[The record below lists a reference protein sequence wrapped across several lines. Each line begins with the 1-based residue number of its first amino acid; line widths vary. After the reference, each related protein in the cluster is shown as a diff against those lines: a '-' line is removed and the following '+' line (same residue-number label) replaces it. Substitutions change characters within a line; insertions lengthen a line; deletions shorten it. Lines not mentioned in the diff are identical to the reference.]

1 MRQLFIPKLGNSA
14 LLQTSRAFFWTRII
28 LIAVAV
34 LATFT
39 IAAVSRA
46 GTPAYSGGGPANT
59 QDFVPLEALIDITAS
74 EALNPGTVN
83 TTNVTLYPC
92 TGSTSATSC
101 TTPNT
106 AVNTCLGVVLSNID
120 RTITCSHSAL
130 STNTTYQFT
139 IGTAVQSAS
148 TSQGAAAA
156 AVRLFRTNNIDFSSN
171 MTGPH
176 VVSASP
182 AFGGT
187 NLPTNISI
195 ITVNFNDGPE
205 GNMLNDGTA
214 NAANNAA
221 AFRLRTLSSSTGAM
235 GSDLCLGAPTDS
247 CALVFNNRT
256 LSITGIT
263 ISPSTTYDACVVS
276 GVRNTA
282 GVGMAGDYCWTFSTG
297 SNSDGV
303 APALRTSAATTPVN
317 GAIDVSIY
325 QSNVRV
331 SFSEA
336 MDSTTLSPTTIRLFA
351 DTDDSGTLNGGESVL
366 AGTALDVIDGGVTA
380 SLGLPTSLTAN
391 TKFCFSIVGGASGVK
406 DTVGNTMGANVE
418 NRCFRTAASEAA
430 PVAAALDYVD
440 ADNYKLIARF
450 NQPMQKTSAETIAKY
465 ALECPTGVPVSLSGK
480 TVTYFADRQEVEIE
494 GLGLPASS
502 SCRLTITGI
511 KNLAG
516 VDNSTANSD
525 NVEDFII
532 QDFALTGGFLGGS
545 GAGQDFFSSTNMG
558 TFWENPERCEPQN
571 RLTGKTTSM
580 NCEFPAPAAMPI
592 GSKVILTLPTGFSVT
607 GVAALANSW
616 SNTDLNGPGANKPT
630 IASVAVNATARTVTV
645 TTGTAAIVSG
655 DQVMFDL
662 SGLVLPTAS
671 STDNRVTI
679 IVKDDTG
686 VKIGQTINPSPFDVS
701 QGGSYGIAGSIYK
714 DTVSNNVK
722 DAGEGISGVKVY
734 CDQMG
739 GFFEGSTGGIWAG
752 HQEATTD
759 ANGDWSIGSLSNGQF
774 GCGVPPDPTNFVDMI
789 GGNQWRDVLV
799 NGANVTSVNFKFTDL
814 NAAGAGAET
823 LSVTLTGDNALATK
837 QVDVYCHAGASDMQ
851 FSAPVMKTVTL
862 NSTGDGTTTLKLLGG
877 KKYDC
882 GVGPHMD
889 FSTFSSGGPPPV
901 PDFSFFPPPNQNVPV
916 VVGTTPSAMTFTL
929 SAASNAISG
938 VVCDGG
944 TNDASTCGTNSKG
957 TGIANVFV
965 NANPLG
971 CFNSDGSF
979 KDCRGG
985 FAQSK
990 SNGAFT
996 LNVVPGAYRVE
1007 AFAPGMP
1014 PIETEVT
1021 VLTDGTVTQKG
1032 VTVTNVF
1039 LKLSKSSTTI
1049 AGTVKDESGNGIG
1062 YSHVGAERVDT
1073 GGTCASFVSRGSF
1086 RDTPSDSSGN
1096 YTLYVSDGTWIV
1108 RAWAPSYGEVGCT
1121 PVVISGSSATGKDI
1135 QAVAGDF
1142 KTIAGTGPDGAFINA
1157 YSTSG
1162 GNSVVVTNGAYSMKV
1177 PAGTYTVEC
1186 FAHGKGP
1193 CGLTASVN
1201 ATTANQTVNFSTT
1214 FSTGTV
1220 VVTMTA
1226 ITDASVDIRG
1236 ATGLGAST
1244 SSNSAGVYTLAL
1256 PAGAYS
1262 VRGGSP
1268 KYGELCNNQSVT
1280 VVANT
1285 TSTITC
1291 APPENLRTV
1300 EGRVTDGSANVAG
1313 ATVLF
1318 TDSNGKSFKIP
1329 SSAETGVNENF
1340 TVSNVPD
1347 GTYTVKAQKNGYG
1360 SSTAT
1365 AVVSGGNL
1373 TMSSPLAMTQAS
1385 GATGDTVSV
1394 STQLGGSAYAGQGR
1408 VVATTGSGSTRQVIS
1423 ADIDTTSGVADLDL
1437 PNGTWTVKAVG
1448 SNGKESST
1456 STVVVTAGTLVGS
1469 PPTLGIDT
1477 AITGFTAG
1485 TDSTTMSP
1493 KSGVKASFP
1502 NIGTG
1507 FEVNIPASVLSTS
1520 DSSTGKI
1527 EVKKDPTVMDLL
1539 DEASADTVAIGT
1551 SGYEITPKDANGNA
1565 LGADDATGAT
1575 ITVPYT
1581 DGEISDASATEST
1594 LVFGVIDSNG
1604 QYEAFPTSCDT
1615 TLNLCTVQMQHF
1627 STGGLVGAVKAAST
1641 GSVSVTN
1648 SGGGGGGVVVAPTTV
1663 DVKTPGNGEAVTGGK
1678 INTIEWTKGGN
1689 ATDVDIYVS
1698 YDDGTTY
1705 TLLKSAQN
1713 VNQSYLWQTPNVKA
1727 AKAKIRVD
1735 IRNGGEILA
1744 TDASN
1749 AFTIVS
1755 DTAQVEVPV
1764 ETAQA
1769 GVAVGVTLSN
1779 GSAATLIKGSLF
1791 RGVELSGVYYVDE
1804 AGKRRV
1810 FPDEATFFSY
1820 YDNFDN
1826 VVVVQD
1832 DQLRKLDLGGR
1843 MRMNLGS
1850 LIKIQSD
1857 PKVYEVQSGGAIRHV
1872 PSETSAI
1879 ARYGAQWA
1887 KLVRDV
1893 SVVFF
1898 FDYTVG
1904 TPLTD

>member
-1 MRQLFIPKLGNSA
+1 MI
-14 LLQTSRAFFWTRII
+14 TI
-28 LIAVAV
+28 AV

-46 GTPAYSGGGPANT
+46 GTPAYSGGGPANS
-59 QDFVPLEALIDITAS
+59 QDFVPLEAHIDVVAS

-106 AVNTCLGVVLSNID
+106 AANICTTMTLSNSD
-120 RTITCSHSAL
+120 RTITCNHSAL
-130 STNTTYQFT
+130 STSTTYQFS
-139 IGTAVQSAS
+139 IGTAVRSAS
-148 TSQGAAAA
+148 TGDGAAAA
-156 AVRLFRTNNIDFSSN
+156 AVRLFRTNNINSSTN
-171 MTGPH
+171 TTGPH

-182 AFGGT
+182 ASGAT
-187 NLPTNISI
+187 NVPTNTSTM
-195 ITVNFNDGPE
+195 TVSFSDGPE

-221 AFRLRTLSSSTGAM
+221 AIRLRTLSSTTGSM
-235 GSDLCLGAPTDS
+235 GSDLCQGSPTDT
-247 CALVFNNRT
+247 CALTFSGRT

-263 ISPSTTYDACVVS
+263 LAASTTYDACVVS

-282 GVGMAGDYCWTFSTG
+282 SVGTMGDWCWSFSTG
-297 SNSDGV
+297 TGTDLS
-303 APALRTSAATTPVN
+303 APALRTSGATTPAN
-317 GAIDVSIY
+317 GATGVSIY

-336 MDSTTLSPTTIRLFA
+336 MNTTTIAPATVRLYVDA
-351 DTDDSGTLNGGESVL
+351 DDSGTLNGGESAL
-366 AGTALDVIDGGVTA
+366 TGTALEVVDGGTTA
-380 SLGLPTSLTAN
+380 SLGLPTALIAN
-391 TKFCFSIVGGASGVK
+391 TKYCFSIVGGASGVK
-406 DTVGNTMGANVE
+406 DLVGNTIGASVE
-418 NRCFRTAASEAA
+418 NRCFRTMVTETA
-430 PVAAALDYVD
+430 PVAAVLDYVD
-440 ADNYKLIARF
+440 ADNFKLIARF

-465 ALECPTGVPVSLSGK
+465 ALECPTGVPVNLTGK
-480 TVTYFADRQEVEIE
+480 VATYFADRQEVEIE
-494 GLGLPASS
+494 GLGLPSNS
-502 SCRLTITGI
+502 NTSCRLTITGI

-516 VDNSTANSD
+516 VDNSTAGTD
-525 NVEDFII
+525 NVEEFAV
-532 QDFALTGGFLGGS
+532 QSSALTGGFLGGS
-545 GAGQDFFSSTNMG
+545 GADQDFFSSTNMG
-558 TFWENPERCEPQN
+558 TFWEKPQRCEPQN
-571 RLTGKTTSM
+571 RITGKTTSM
-580 NCEFPAPAAMPI
+580 NCEFPAPDAMPV
-592 GSKVILTLPTGFSVT
+592 GSKIIITFPTGFST
-607 GVAALANSW
+607 SGVAALANSW
-616 SNTDLNGPGANKPT
+616 SNLDLNGPATNKPT
-630 IASVAVNATARTVTV
+630 IASVAVNATARSVTV
-645 TTGTAAIVSG
+645 TTGTAAITSG
-655 DQVMFDL
+655 SQVMFDL
-662 SGLVLPTAS
+662 SGLVLPTAP
-671 STDNRVTI
+671 STDNRLTI

-686 VKIGQTINPSPFDVS
+686 MKIGQTINPAPFDVS
-701 QGGSYGIAGSIYK
+701 QGGSYSIAGSVYK
-714 DTVSNNVK
+714 DTDGDSVK
-722 DAGEGISGVKVY
+722 DAGEGISGAKLY

-739 GFFEGSTGGIWAG
+739 GFFEGTTGGAWAG
-752 HQEATTD
+752 HQETTTD
-759 ANGDWSIGSLSNGQF
+759 VNGDWSMGSLSNGQF
-774 GCGVPPDPTNFVDMI
+774 GCGIPPDPTNFADMI
-789 GGNQWRDVLV
+789 GGNQWRDVVV
-799 NGANVTSVNFKFTDL
+799 NGANVTGVNFKFTDL
-814 NAAGAGAET
+814 NAAGSGAET
-823 LSVTLTGDNALATK
+823 LSVTLSGDNALATK
-837 QVDVYCHAGASDMQ
+837 QVDVFCHAGASDMQ

-862 NSTGDGTTTLKLLGG
+862 NGTGDGTATMKLLGG

-882 GVGPHMD
+882 GVGPHID
-889 FSTFSSGGPPPV
+889 FSVFSSGGPPPV
-901 PDFSFFPPPNQNVPV
+901 PEFDFLPPPNQNVPV
-916 VVGTTPSAMTFTL
+916 VVGTTPGAITFTL
-929 SAASNAISG
+929 SAASNSISG
-938 VVCDGG
+938 AVCDGG
-944 TNDASTCGTNSKG
+944 TNDAGTCGTNGKG

-971 CFNSDGSF
+971 CFNADGSF

-990 SNGAFT
+990 SDGTFT
-996 LNVVPGAYRVE
+996 VKVVPGAYRVE

-1032 VTVTNVF
+1032 TTVTNVF

-1049 AGTVKDESGNGIG
+1049 AGTVKDESGNGIA

-1073 GGTCASFVSRGSF
+1073 GGTCTTFVSRGAF

-1135 QAVAGDF
+1135 QATAGNF
-1142 KTIAGTGPDGAFINA
+1142 KTISGTGPDGAFINA
-1157 YSTSG
+1157 YGSSG
-1162 GNSVVVTNGAYSMKV
+1162 GNSVVVTSGAYSMKV
-1177 PAGTYTVEC
+1177 AAGTYTVDC

-1193 CGLTASVN
+1193 CGLQASVD

-1236 ATGLGAST
+1236 STGLGAST

-1256 PAGAYS
+1256 PAGAYA

-1291 APPENLRTV
+1291 TPPTNLRTV
-1300 EGRVTDGSANVAG
+1300 EGRVTDGSANVPG
-1313 ATVLF
+1313 STVLF
-1318 TDSNGKSFKIP
+1318 TDSNGKSFKVT
-1329 SSAETGVNENF
+1329 STAESGVNENF

-1360 SSTAT
+1360 SSAAT

-1373 TMSSPLAMTQAS
+1373 TMSSPLSMTQAS

-1394 STQLGGSAYAGQGR
+1394 TTQLGGTAYAGDGR
-1408 VVATTGSGSTRQVIS
+1408 VVATTGSGATRQVIS
-1423 ADIDTTSGVADLDL
+1423 ADIDTTTGIAALDL
-1437 PNGTWTVKAVG
+1437 PNGTWTVKAIG
-1448 SNGKESST
+1448 ANGKESS
-1456 STVVVTAGTLVGS
+1456 SSSVVITAGSLVGS

-1477 AITGFTAG
+1477 AITGFTAAN
-1485 TDSTTMSP
+1485 DSTTMSP

-1502 NIGTG
+1502 SIGTG

-1520 DSSTGKI
+1520 DSSTGKV
-1527 EVKKDPTVMDLL
+1527 EVKKDPTVMELL
-1539 DEASADTVAIGT
+1539 DEASSDTVAIGT

-1581 DGEISDASATEST
+1581 DAEISEASAVESS

-1627 STGGLVGAVKAAST
+1627 STGGLTGAVRAAST
-1641 GSVSVTN
+1641 GSVTVTN

-1663 DVKTPGNGEAVTGGK
+1663 DVKTPGNGAAVTGGK

-1689 ATDVDIYVS
+1689 ATDVDISVS
-1698 YDDGTTY
+1698 YDDGVTF

-1713 VNQSYLWQTPNVKA
+1713 VNQSYLWQTPNVNA
-1727 AKAKIRVD
+1727 AKAKVRVG

-1744 TDASN
+1744 TDTSN

-1755 DTAQVEVPV
+1755 DTAQKEVTV
-1764 ETAQA
+1764 ETAKV
-1769 GVAVGVTLSN
+1769 GVSVGVTLSN
-1779 GSAATLIKGSLF
+1779 GSEATLTKGSLF

-1820 YDNFDN
+1820 YDNFDK
-1826 VVVVQD
+1826 VVTVKD

-1843 MRMNLGS
+1843 MRMNQGA

-1857 PKVYEVQSGGAIRHV
+1857 PKVYEVQSGGTIRHV

-1879 ARYGAQWA
+1879 TRYGAQWA

>member
-1 MRQLFIPKLGNSA
+1 M
-14 LLQTSRAFFWTRII
+14 LQASRGFFWTRIF
-28 LIAVAV
+28 LIAAAV
-34 LATFT
+34 LTTFS

-46 GTPAYSGGGPANT
+46 GVPALSGGGPANG
-59 QDFVPLEALIDITAS
+59 QDFAPIEALIDIVANEPLS
-74 EALNPGTVN
+74 PGTVSAS
-83 TTNVTLYPC
+83 TVTLYPC
-92 TGSTSATSC
+92 TGSASATSC
-101 TTPNT
+101 ASPNT
-106 AVNTCLGVVLSNID
+106 ATNLCTSISLTNSNT
-120 RTITCSHSAL
+120 TINCGHAAL
-130 STNTTYQFT
+130 SPSTTYIFT
-139 IGTAVQSAS
+139 VGTGVQSAS
-148 TSQGAAAA
+148 TSNSLAAQ
-156 AVRLFRTNNIDFSSN
+156 VSRTFRTSSVDSGTN
-171 MTGPH
+171 TTGPR

-182 AFGGT
+182 SFGAT
-187 NLPTNISI
+187 SVPTNTSSMS
-195 ITVNFNDGPE
+195 VNFTDGPE
-205 GNMLNDGTA
+205 GNMLNNGTA

-221 AFRLRTLSSSTGAM
+221 TFRLRTLNSSTGAM
-235 GSDLCLGAPTDS
+235 GSDLCQGTPTDS
-247 CALVFNNRT
+247 CALTFSGRT
-256 LSITGIT
+256 LSIVGIAL
-263 ISPSTTYDACVVS
+263 SPSTTYDACIVS
-276 GVRNTA
+276 GVKNTA
-282 GVGMAGDYCWTFSTG
+282 NVGMMGDWCWTFSTG
-297 SNSDGV
+297 TGTDGV

-317 GAIDVSIY
+317 GAVDVSIY

-336 MDSTTLSPTTIRLFA
+336 MSTTTISPPTVRLYA
-351 DTDDSGTLNGGESVL
+351 DANDSGTLDGGESVL
-366 AGTALDVIDGGVTA
+366 SGTTLELIDGGVTA
-380 SLGLPTSLTAN
+380 SLGLPTALTAN
-391 TKFCFSIVGGASGVK
+391 TKYCFSVVGGGSGVK
-406 DTVGNTMGANVE
+406 DLVGNAMGASVE

-440 ADNYKLIARF
+440 ADNFKLIARF
-450 NQPMQKTSAETIAKY
+450 NQPMQKTSAETVSKY
-465 ALECPTGVPVSLSGK
+465 ALECPTGVPVNLTGK
-480 TVTYFADRQEVEIE
+480 TATYFADRQEVEIE
-494 GLGLPASS
+494 GLGLPANS

-516 VDNSTANSD
+516 VDNSTASTD

-532 QDFALTGGFLGGS
+532 QDSAMTGGFLGGS

-558 TFWENPERCEPQN
+558 SFWESPERCEPQN
-571 RLTGKTTSM
+571 RLTGKTTSVF
-580 NCEFPAPAAMPI
+580 CEFPAPAAMPI
-592 GSKVILTLPTGFSVT
+592 GSKVILTFPTGFSVT
-607 GVAALANSW
+607 GVATLANSW
-616 SNTDLNGPGANKPT
+616 SNTDLNGPAANKPT
-630 IASVAVNATARTVTV
+630 ISAVAVNATARTVTV
-645 TTGTAAIVSG
+645 TTATAAIASG
-655 DQVMFDL
+655 DQVMFEL

-679 IVKDDTG
+679 IAKDDSG
-686 VKIGQTINPSPFDVS
+686 VKIGQTINPAPFDVS
-701 QGGSYGIAGSIYK
+701 QGGSYSIAGSVYK
-714 DTVSNNVK
+714 DTDGDSVK

-739 GFFEGSTGGIWAG
+739 GFFEGTTGGVWAG
-752 HQEATTD
+752 HQETTT
-759 ANGDWSIGSLSNGQF
+759 NGSGDWSVGSLSNGQF
-774 GCGVPPDPTNFVDMI
+774 GCGVPPDPTNFADMI
-789 GGNQWRDVLV
+789 GGNQWRDVV
-799 NGANVTSVNFKFTDL
+799 VSGANVTGVNFKFTDL

-823 LSVTLTGDNALATK
+823 LTVTLTGDNALATK
-837 QVDVYCHAGASDMQ
+837 QVDVFCHAGASDMQ

-862 NSTGDGTTTLKLLGG
+862 NSTGDGTATLKLLGG

-889 FSTFSSGGPPPV
+889 FSNFSSGGPPPV
-901 PDFSFFPPPNQNVPV
+901 PEFDFLPPPNQNVPV
-916 VVGTTPSAMTFTL
+916 VVGTTPGALTFTL
-929 SAASNAISG
+929 SAASNTITGA
-938 VVCDGG
+938 VCDGG
-944 TNDASTCGTNSKG
+944 TNDAGTCGTNSKG
-957 TGIANVFV
+957 TGIANVYV

-971 CFNSDGSF
+971 CFNTDGSF

-990 SNGAFT
+990 SNGTFT

-1021 VLTDGTVTQKG
+1021 VLTNGTVTQKG
-1032 VTVTNVF
+1032 VTVTSVL

-1049 AGTVKDESGNGIG
+1049 AGTVKDESGNGIA

-1073 GGTCASFVSRGSF
+1073 GGTCASFVSRGAF

-1135 QAVAGDF
+1135 QATAGDF
-1142 KTIAGTGPDGAFINA
+1142 KTISGTAPDGAFINA
-1157 YSTSG
+1157 FGTSG
-1162 GNSVVVTNGAYSMKV
+1162 GNSVVATSGAFNMKV
-1177 PAGTYTVEC
+1177 KAGTYTVEC

-1193 CGLTASVN
+1193 CGLLASVD
-1201 ATTANQTVNFSTT
+1201 ATSANQTVNFSTT

-1220 VVTMTA
+1220 NVTMTN
-1226 ITDASVDIRG
+1226 ITDAFVDIRG
-1236 ATGLGAST
+1236 ATGLGAGT

-1256 PAGAYS
+1256 PAGTYS

-1280 VVANT
+1280 VVANAT
-1285 TSTITC
+1285 FAITC

-1313 ATVLF
+1313 STVLF
-1318 TDSNGKSFKIP
+1318 TDSNGKSFKVT
-1329 SSAETGVNENF
+1329 STAEAGVNENF

-1360 SSTAT
+1360 SAITT

-1373 TMSSPLAMTQAS
+1373 TISSPLAITQGS
-1385 GATGDTVSV
+1385 GASGDTVTVTTQSS
-1394 STQLGGSAYAGQGR
+1394 STTYAGEGR

-1423 ADIDTTSGVADLDL
+1423 ADIDTTSGTAALDL
-1437 PNGTWTVKAVG
+1437 PNGTWTVKAIG
-1448 SNGKESST
+1448 ANGKESST

-1469 PPTLGIDT
+1469 APTLGIDT

-1485 TDSTTMSP
+1485 NESTTMSP

-1527 EVKKDPTVMDLL
+1527 EVKKDPTVIDLL
-1539 DEASADTVAIGT
+1539 DESSADTVAIGT

-1575 ITVPYT
+1575 ITVPYADAEIT
-1581 DGEISDASATEST
+1581 DAGANEST
-1594 LVFGVIDSNG
+1594 LVFGVVDSNG
-1604 QYEAFPTSCDT
+1604 QYEAFPTTCDT

-1627 STGGLVGAVKAAST
+1627 STGGLVGAVRAAST
-1641 GSVSVTN
+1641 GSVTVTN
-1648 SGGGGGGVVVAPTTV
+1648 SGGSGGVTVAPTTV

-1698 YDDGTTY
+1698 YDDGGTF

-1713 VNQSYLWQTPNVKA
+1713 VNQSYLWQTPNVNA
-1727 AKAKIRVD
+1727 AKAKVRAD
-1735 IRNGGEILA
+1735 IRNGGEVLA
-1744 TDASN
+1744 TDVSN

-1755 DTAQVEVPV
+1755 DTAQQEVSV
-1764 ETAQA
+1764 ETAQEA
-1769 GVAVGVTLSN
+1769 VSVGVTLSN
-1779 GSAATLIKGSLF
+1779 GSAATLSKGSLF
-1791 RGVELSGVYYVDE
+1791 RGVELSGVYYVD
-1804 AGKRRV
+1804 AFGKRSV

-1820 YDNFDN
+1820 YNNFDN
-1826 VVVVQD
+1826 VLMVQD
-1832 DQLRKLDLGGR
+1832 DQLRKLELGKR
-1843 MRMNLGS
+1843 MRMNKGS

-1857 PKVYEVQSGGAIRHV
+1857 PKVYEVQADNGIRHV
-1872 PSETSAI
+1872 PSETSAT

-1898 FDYTVG
+1898 FDYTIG
-1904 TPLTD
+1904 APLTD